1 VPLGEALAK
10 VEQMARELLPET
22 LVLDYKGDSLDLRN
36 AGSSMVFIFVLGLL
50 VVLLVLA
57 GQFESFVHP
66 LIIMLGVPMAIGGA
80 LLGLWLTGNSL
91 NLYSQIGLVMLI
103 GLAAKN
109 GILIVE
115 FANQLRDQGMDFDQA
130 VMEASVLRLRP
141 ILMTG
146 VTTVAGAVPLVMA
159 FGAGAETRSVIGI
172 VVISG
177 VSMSMLLTLFVIPVL
192 YSFLARS
199 TGSPEATA
207 KRLAAE
213 EGGNTQAE

>member
-1 VPLGEALAK
+1 
-10 VEQMARELLPET
+10 
-22 LVLDYKGDSLDLRN
+22 
-36 AGSSMVFIFVLGLL
+36 VF
-50 VVLLVLA
+50 LVLA

-66 LIIMLGVPMAIGGA
+66 FIIMLGEPMAIGGA

-192 YSFLARS
+192 YSFLARG